1 VSANSHTEK
10 QSARQ
15 ILTTADRGI
24 KREHPMKKLVLA
36 LALAFAMIAGAIAV
50 SSLSGTYIAACDT
63 GNC

>member
-1 VSANSHTEK
+1 
-10 QSARQ
+10 
-15 ILTTADRGI
+15 
-24 KREHPMKKLVLA
+24 MKKLVLA